1 MGADRGS
8 WYFYNPMLVQQ
19 GKSQFQR
26 TWGRRKLEDNWRRS
40 DKSSSNNNEF
50 EEYNYDEDTAQN
62 DSVTT
67 DSIAT
72 ETAPEELN
80 DSAANDPHKRE
91 FYLKQIPFTP
101 EQIAASDAIIGD
113 GLYQAGVI
121 EMVDLNNYPLAQ
133 RTLLRALNDYPDYVE
148 MDMLYYQLFLLYR
161 RMNRPEEAEVYRQ
174 KLIAEYPQNRF
185 AQTLAN
191 PNYEL
196 FAREGRALEDSL
208 YAATYGLY
216 EANNYAA
223 VLENFRK
230 EQTDFPEG
238 AHYPKFLFLKAMSE
252 LYTGERDSFL
262 VSLRTLI
269 QKYPKEELTEMASV
283 IVKGVEEGRALNN
296 SKFDAGSI
304 WSRRGMA
311 LAEDSVGG
319 QDTLSTERY
328 CNFVFL
334 MAYPK
339 NSLNEDRLLYELARY
354 NFSSFLVRNFDI
366 EVTED
371 NEIGEMIVRGFLSF
385 DEAHAYTQK
394 LYTDPTMSE
403 ILKKVR
409 IFLISEDNLKLLG
422 KAFSFDDY
430 AAFYEKHFAPLQIKE
445 DLRLDEPAEI
455 RIRTEEDFP
464 ETESG
469 ETENKYNEDEYG
481 YDY

>member
-1 MGADRGS
+1 
-8 WYFYNPMLVQQ
+8 
-19 GKSQFQR
+19 
-26 TWGRRKLEDNWRRS
+26 
-40 DKSSSNNNEF
+40 
-50 EEYNYDEDTAQN
+50 
-62 DSVTT
+62 
-67 DSIAT
+67 
-72 ETAPEELN
+72 
-80 DSAANDPHKRE
+80 
-91 FYLKQIPFTP
+91 
-101 EQIAASDAIIGD
+101 
-113 GLYQAGVI
+113 
-121 EMVDLNNYPLAQ
+121 MVDLNNYPLAQ

-174 KLIAEYPQNRF
+174 KLIAEYPQNHF
-185 AQTLAN
+185 AKTLAN

-196 FAREGRALEDSL
+196 FAREGKALEDSL
-208 YAATYGLY
+208 YATTYGLY
-216 EANNYAA
+216 QANNYTA

-366 EVTED
+366 EVTAD

-409 IFLISEDNLKLLG
+409 VILISEDNLKLLG

-445 DLRLDEPAEI
+445 DVRLDEPSEI

-464 ETESG
+464 ETENG
-469 ETENKYNEDEYG
+469 EAEDKYNEDEYG